1 MLDRLKSDAAIAA
14 KITCVLSDVDGV
26 LTDGRIIYSGDEI
39 ETKQFHARDGL
50 GIKVWMRSGFSFGLV
65 TARSSVAVERR
76 ARELG
81 ITHLSQGVEDK
92 LPAVKVMMAAIG
104 CKPENVCYIG
114 DDLPDL
120 PVMRYV
126 GLAVAPCD
134 ASTDARETAQWVL
147 RCAGGE
153 GAVRETIERL
163 LRATN
168 QWKQVLK

>member
-1 MLDRLKSDAAIAA
+1 MPERLKSDTAVAEE
-14 KITCVLSDVDGV
+14 ITCILSDVDGV
-26 LTDGRIIYSGDEI
+26 LTDGRIIYSGEGI

-50 GIKVWMRSGFSFGLV
+50 GIKVWMRCGFAFGLV
-65 TARSSVAVERR
+65 TARSSVVVERR
-76 ARELG
+76 ASELG
-81 ITHLSQGVEDK
+81 IAHVSQGAEDK
-92 LPAVKVMMAAIG
+92 LPAVKEMIAAIG
-104 CKPENVCYIG
+104 CKPHQVCYLG

-147 RCAGGE
+147 RSAGGA
-153 GAVRETIERL
+153 GAVRETVERL

-168 QWKQVLK
+168 KWKQVLK